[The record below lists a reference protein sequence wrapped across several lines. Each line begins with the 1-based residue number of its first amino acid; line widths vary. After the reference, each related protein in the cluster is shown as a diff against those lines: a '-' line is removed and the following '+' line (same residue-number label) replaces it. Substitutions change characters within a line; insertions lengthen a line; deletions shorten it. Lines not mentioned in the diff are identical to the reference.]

1 MRGLRAVVKI
11 LNRGAMVM
19 ACIAICMRMARGRR
33 AFVMPGDHAL
43 RGDDRCQPLSGQR
56 RREDYKRKYPEEFPH
71 RRLLY
76 VSYFE
81 RRRHGQFPGW
91 PI

>member
-1 MRGLRAVVKI
+1 VRGLRAVVAF

-19 ACIAICMRMARGRR
+19 ACIAIGMRMACGRR
-33 AFVMPGDHAL
+33 AFVMPRDHAL
-43 RGDDRCQPLSGQR
+43 RRDDRCQPLNGQR
-56 RREDYKRKYPEEFPH
+56 RREEHKRKYPEKFPH

-76 VSYFE
+76 VSCFE
-81 RRRHGQFPGW
+81 RRSHGQFPGW